1 MDYTVPGPIAAEPPL
16 DLNDKAPDKPQDKL
30 GLEDIVHVANK
41 IGLEFVQAKREAE
54 RLELLKPTVR
64 ARVTLRLDDGKLSET
79 KLRRLTETDQ
89 EYIDFLEKLI
99 DAFTSILGMRENGI
113 TFADTSIS
121 TDSLGFIIATGLCVT
136 VAHIHLSRLVGCTQ
150 AKLIVIRSKMRSGK
164 WWAVTRRSRSRGFTL
179 QWMYSFSV
187 TVSGMTGRTRWHGK
201 RSLLAEMTREMI
213 MQDPCITITFRVNG
227 KPRLMALPGAMFR
240 I

>member
-1 MDYTVPGPIAAEPPL
+1 VESPL

-41 IGLEFVQAKREAE
+41 IGLEFVTAKREAE

-99 DAFTSILGMRENGI
+99 DAKGESE
-113 TFADTSIS
+113 
-121 TDSLGFIIATGLCVT
+121 
-136 VAHIHLSRLVGCTQ
+136 
-150 AKLIVIRSKMRSGK
+150 KLRIRYESYKNLFE
-164 WWAVTRRSRSRGFTL
+164 ARRSVLSY
-179 QWMYSFSV
+179 Q
-187 TVSGMTGRTRWHGK
+187 K
-201 RSLLAEMTREMI
+201 AEM
-213 MQDPCITITFRVNG
+213 
-227 KPRLMALPGAMFR
+227 KLL
-240 I
+240 

>member
-1 MDYTVPGPIAAEPPL
+1 MDYTIPGPIAAESPL

-89 EYIDFLEKLI
+89 EYVDFLEKLI
-99 DAFTSILGMRENGI
+99 DAKGESE
-113 TFADTSIS
+113 
-121 TDSLGFIIATGLCVT
+121 
-136 VAHIHLSRLVGCTQ
+136 
-150 AKLIVIRSKMRSGK
+150 KLRIRYESYKNLFE
-164 WWAVTRRSRSRGFTL
+164 ARRSVLSY
-179 QWMYSFSV
+179 Q
-187 TVSGMTGRTRWHGK
+187 K
-201 RSLLAEMTREMI
+201 AEM
-213 MQDPCITITFRVNG
+213 
-227 KPRLMALPGAMFR
+227 KLL
-240 I
+240 

>member
-99 DAFTSILGMRENGI
+99 DAKGESE
-113 TFADTSIS
+113 
-121 TDSLGFIIATGLCVT
+121 
-136 VAHIHLSRLVGCTQ
+136 
-150 AKLIVIRSKMRSGK
+150 KLRIRYESYKNLFE
-164 WWAVTRRSRSRGFTL
+164 ARRSVLSY
-179 QWMYSFSV
+179 Q
-187 TVSGMTGRTRWHGK
+187 K
-201 RSLLAEMTREMI
+201 AEM
-213 MQDPCITITFRVNG
+213 
-227 KPRLMALPGAMFR
+227 KLL
-240 I
+240 